1 MAEKANLIS
10 MLKTGLILS
19 LYVVFFGALMV
30 ITNEKLKEDIAQNKE
45 KERMQLVWEVL
56 PAKLLEK
63 KPEFVEQP
71 IKADNLLGT
80 DRAGKFYQVVL
91 DGKVVAVV
99 LEAIARGGYG
109 GNIRLLIAVSEDLTL
124 LGVRVLEHKETPA
137 IGDYIAEKPSS
148 KKARVWLG
156 QFKGR
161 SLSNP
166 EESQWAVRKDGG
178 SFDYM
183 GGATVSPRAVV
194 RGVKQALLYLRQHQ
208 GTLFTVPSPDA

>member
-1 MAEKANLIS
+1 MAEKANLVSI
-10 MLKTGLILS
+10 LKTGLILS

-30 ITNEKLKEDIAQNKE
+30 ITNEMLKEDIAQNKE

-63 KPEFVEQP
+63 KPEFIEQP
-71 IKADNLLGT
+71 IKPDNLLGT
-80 DRAGKFYQVVL
+80 DRVGKLYQVVL

-137 IGDYIAEKPSS
+137 IGDYIAEKPGG
-148 KKARVWLG
+148 KKARVWIG

-183 GGATVSPRAVV
+183 GGATISPRAVV
-194 RGVKQALLYLRQHQ
+194 KGVKQALLYLRQHQ
-208 GTLFTVPSPDA
+208 DTLFAAQVKET